1 MLVLSRKTNE
11 SIIIGENIEILVVE
25 IKGDQV
31 KLGIKAPKD
40 VSLYR
45 GEIYDAI
52 QKENKE
58 AAKTMLT
65 GDIESLLQ
73 KKKGNKQG

>member
-11 SIIIGENIEILVVE
+11 SIIIGENIEILIVE

-31 KLGIKAPKD
+31 KLGINAPKD
-40 VSLYR
+40 VTLYR
-45 GEIYDAI
+45 GEIYQAI

-58 AAKTMLT
+58 AANSMLT
-65 GDIESLLQ
+65 DDIHTLL
-73 KKKGNKQG
+73 KKKK

>member
-11 SIIIGENIEILVVE
+11 SIIIGENIEILIVE

-31 KLGIKAPKD
+31 KLGINAPKD
-40 VSLYR
+40 VTLYR
-45 GEIYDAI
+45 GEIYQAI

-58 AAKTMLT
+58 AANSMLT
-65 GDIESLLQ
+65 DDIHSLL
-73 KKKGNKQG
+73 KKKKK

>member
-11 SIIIGENIEILVVE
+11 SIIIGENIEILIVE

-31 KLGIKAPKD
+31 KLGINAPKD
-40 VSLYR
+40 VTLYR

-58 AAKTMLT
+58 AANSMLT
-65 GDIESLLQ
+65 EDIQSLLR
-73 KKKGNKQG
+73 KKKK

>member
-11 SIIIGENIEILVVE
+11 SIIIGENIEILIVE

-31 KLGIKAPKD
+31 KLGINAPKD
-40 VSLYR
+40 VTLYR

-58 AAKTMLT
+58 AANSMLT
-65 GDIESLLQ
+65 DDIQSLLR
-73 KKKGNKQG
+73 KKKK

>member
-11 SIIIGENIEILVVE
+11 SIVIGENIEILIVE

-31 KLGIKAPKD
+31 KLGINAPKD

-45 GEIYDAI
+45 GEIYQAI

-58 AAKTMLT
+58 AANSMLT
-65 GDIESLLQ
+65 DDVQSLLR
-73 KKKGNKQG
+73 KKKK

>member
-31 KLGIKAPKD
+31 KLGINAPKD

-45 GEIYDAI
+45 GEIYEAI
-52 QKENKE
+52 QKENRE
-58 AAKTMLT
+58 APKTAPHT
-65 GDIESLLQ
+65 GIESLL
-73 KKKGNKQG
+73 KKKKK

>member
-11 SIIIGENIEILVVE
+11 SIIIGENIEILIVD

-31 KLGIKAPKD
+31 KLGINAPKD

-45 GEIYDAI
+45 GEIYDEI
-52 QKENKE
+52 QKENKA
-58 AAKTMLT
+58 AAKSMLT
-65 GDIESLLQ
+65 DDIQSLL
-73 KKKGNKQG
+73 KKKKK